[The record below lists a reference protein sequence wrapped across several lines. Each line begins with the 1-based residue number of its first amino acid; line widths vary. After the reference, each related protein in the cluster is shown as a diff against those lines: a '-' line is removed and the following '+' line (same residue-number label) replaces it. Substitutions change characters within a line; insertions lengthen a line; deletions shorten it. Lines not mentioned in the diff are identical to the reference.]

1 MQPQCASPQHPA
13 VNIRRMTLKHRARE
27 VVINDVKYGTF
38 LLLMQYIYCDEVDIN
53 TDTAMDLF
61 QVRLPASLSVL
72 FTPYMYG
79 VRC

>member
-1 MQPQCASPQHPA
+1 
-13 VNIRRMTLKHRARE
+13 MTLQHRARE